1 MIQRTPTLN
10 ELAQIKQ
17 SYADI
22 VVKFKDQITTRSVLI
37 EIQDD
42 LNDNARKIYDKF
54 GRIIIKVGPEPDDYL
69 DVTSPRA
76 SFNTDIVRI
85 DFTQTNSKGVPLNI

>member
-1 MIQRTPTLN
+1 MIQRTPTMN

-37 EIQDD
+37 EIQDA

-76 SFNTDIVRI
+76 SFNTDTVRI